1 MDLTPLLAPRSIAVL
16 GATDRPDAYGNTIL
30 RNLEAIGFGGALWG
44 INPGREAVR
53 DIPCVPS
60 IAALPEPV
68 DALAVAVPAAAVPE
82 AIEAAARRGCG
93 GAVVVSAGFGEV
105 AEGREL
111 ERLLREAALAADP
124 PMPVC
129 GPNGNGIVSVHERAA
144 LWGDSLRPLEA
155 GGVALV
161 SQSGNV
167 AVNALGS
174 RRATGFHTV
183 VSTGNGAVCDAGDWL
198 LALSERDG
206 VRSIALFLESD
217 GDGAKLAEGLARCSE
232 RDVRVV
238 VLKVGS
244 SGAGAAAA
252 AAHTG
257 ALAGDQRA
265 FRSLIE
271 EAGASSARNPH
282 ELLELA
288 RVLAE
293 PRAQPRARAN
303 AKQAEGAAGAEGGLA
318 ILTCSGGDS
327 GNAADEADRLGVELP
342 PLSAPTCERLAELL
356 PGAATAGNPLDYTSL
371 IWAETERLEAI
382 VAAVAADPA
391 IDQLL
396 LFHDTPSDLS
406 DEAAVGW
413 AATRAGLA
421 AGAAGD
427 GGEGADPVAPLFAS
441 TLPDLISEDVIRE
454 LGAAGIASVGGLSI
468 AVLCARELRRRGGD
482 AERLRAIA
490 AAAAAG
496 AADTDADVGAGAGG
510 GADGGAWLG
519 EAEAK
524 SLIAAAGITVPAG
537 RLAADVEGCLT
548 AADELTGPLVLKLSS
563 PRIQHKSELG
573 AIVVGI
579 DDAAMLRSEAERLL
593 ALPAAAGA
601 ELLVEEMAAPGVELL
616 VAASRDGVVPAL
628 VVGLGGIW
636 TEALADV
643 AVIPL
648 PAAPERV
655 ERALRSLRG
664 AALLTGG
671 RGREPVDHAAVA
683 RAASAAG
690 DLLLAENLELLELNP
705 LIAGPDGCIA
715 VDALARRR

>member
-16 GATDRPDAYGNTIL
+16 GATDRPDAYGDTIL
-30 RNLEAIGFGGALWG
+30 RNLERIGYDGELWG

-53 DIPCVPS
+53 DVPCVAS
-60 IAALPEPV
+60 IDDLPEPV
-68 DALAVAVPAAAVPE
+68 DALAVAVPAAAVPD
-82 AIEAAARRGCG
+82 AIEAAVRRGCG

-111 ERLLREAALAADP
+111 ERRLRRAAIAGE
-124 PMPVC
+124 MPVC
-129 GPNGNGIVSVHERAA
+129 GPNGNGIVSVRDRAA

-217 GDGAKLAEGLARCSE
+217 GDGAKLAEGLARCCE
-232 RDVRVV
+232 RDVRVA

-257 ALAGDQRA
+257 ALAGDQRV

-271 EAGASSARNPH
+271 EAGASWARNPH

-293 PRAQPRARAN
+293 PRARPRPRAN
-303 AKQAEGAAGAEGGLA
+303 GSDTSGGLA

-342 PLSAPTCERLAELL
+342 ALAEPTRERLAELL

-371 IWAETERLEAI
+371 IWAETERLQAI

-391 IDQLL
+391 IDQMLI
-396 LFHDTPSDLS
+396 FHDTPADLS
-406 DEAAVGW
+406 PESATGW
-413 AATRAGLA
+413 EATRAGLA
-421 AGAAGD
+421 AGAAGP
-427 GGEGADPVAPLFAS
+427 GAAPLFAS
-441 TLPDLISEDVIRE
+441 TLPDLISETVIRE
-454 LGAAGIASVGGLSI
+454 LADAGIASVGGLSI
-468 AVLCARELRRRGGD
+468 AILCARELRRRGGD

-490 AAAAAG
+490 AAPSRPTEASEA
-496 AADTDADVGAGAGG
+496 
-510 GADGGAWLG
+510 GGAWLG

-524 SLIAAAGITVPAG
+524 SLLAGAGIAVPVG
-537 RLAADVEGCLT
+537 RLAADAEDCLAAARDLT
-548 AADELTGPLVLKLSS
+548 APLVLKLCS

-573 AIVVGI
+573 AITVGVTGEPT
-579 DDAAMLRSEAERLL
+579 LRAEAERLL
-593 ALPAAAGA
+593 ALPAANGA
-601 ELLVEEMAAPGVELL
+601 SLLVEEMAPPGVELL

-648 PAAPERV
+648 PAPPERV

-671 RGREPVDHAAVA
+671 RGRDAVDLAAVA
-683 RAASAAG
+683 SAAAAAG
-690 DLLLAENLELLELNP
+690 DVFLAERLELLELNP
-705 LIAGPDGCIA
+705 LIAGPAGCVA
-715 VDALARRR
+715 VDALVRR